1 MLTIA
6 AALAVTIL
14 LILSM
19 ENLAQPR
26 LRRRAIFR
34 RMSLLSAMPAVVFF
48 TTLTMI
54 SYRPIFSATATLIVF
69 AGIVVANNA
78 KYAILRE
85 PLVFSDF
92 RLLREAVNHPAL
104 YVRYIGLWKIL
115 GVCFAAVAAILG
127 AILFE
132 PPLGERTHPDDFI
145 PAIVYLA
152 TVLGLIYAIVRG
164 PLRGTFVALL
174 RKFGPTT
181 NVTEDIDKLTLVVC
195 LIFYFFLAGEPDG
208 PQAAPAAAPR
218 PKPAANAQPA
228 AAPHPKPAA
237 DAQPAAKRFLDRRGP
252 DIIAVQSESFFDAR
266 RLHGVVP
273 QDLLAHY
280 DQRAAEACYSGRLS
294 VPARGYTMRTEFAFL
309 SGLPNAALGYH
320 RFNPYLQ
327 LCKQPVWTLAQLLR
341 SLGYR
346 TICIHPFHA
355 DFFDRQDVMPN
366 LGFDAFLDIES
377 FADAARLGPYVS
389 DLAVAERICSILGE
403 KPEQP
408 AFIFAITMEN
418 HGRWERGRLDDHA
431 PDPGIEKE
439 PLGCHSLGLYLRHLR
454 STDQLVARITDELTA
469 RKQEGVFCLY
479 GDHLPSLPDAFRAAQ
494 FDDPRTDYL
503 VWRKGGATP
512 RPLDTSADVL
522 GRLLLHAAFSPQAL
536 ESPQSAV
543 LSAE

>member
-1 MLTIA
+1 MITIA

-19 ENLAQPR
+19 ENLALPR

-115 GVCFAAVAAILG
+115 GVSFAAILSIVG
-127 AILFE
+127 AVFLE
-132 PPLGERTHPDDFI
+132 PPIVERVHPDDFI

-195 LIFYFFLAGEPDG
+195 LIFYFFLAGESDG
-208 PQAAPAAAPR
+208 PAPAAAPPKKAASPKVVNRAR
-218 PKPAANAQPA
+218 P
-228 AAPHPKPAA
+228 
-237 DAQPAAKRFLDRRGP
+237 DAKRFLDHRGP
-252 DIIAVQSESFFDAR
+252 DIVAVQSESFFDAR

-273 QDLLAHY
+273 RDLLSHY
-280 DQRAAEACYSGRLS
+280 DRRAAEACYSGRLS

-327 LCKQPVWTLAQLLR
+327 LCKQPVWTIAQSLR
-341 SLGYR
+341 GLGYR
-346 TICIHPFHA
+346 TVCIHPFHA
-355 DFFDRQDVMPN
+355 SFFDRQEVIPN
-366 LGFDAFLDIES
+366 LGFDTFLDIES
-377 FADAARLGPYVS
+377 FADAASFGPYIS
-389 DLAVAERICSILGE
+389 DQAVAERICKVLGE
-403 KPEQP
+403 KPDQP
-408 AFIFAITMEN
+408 VFIFAITMEN

-431 PDPGIEKE
+431 PDPSIEKE
-439 PLGCHSLGLYLRHLR
+439 PLGCPSLGLYLRHLR
-454 STDQLVARITDELTA
+454 NTDQLVARITDELSS
-469 RKQEGVFCLY
+469 REPEGVFCLY

-503 VWRKGGATP
+503 IWRKGGTTA

-522 GRLLLHAAFSPQAL
+522 GRLMLHAAFSPQAL
-536 ESPQSAV
+536 ESPQNAV